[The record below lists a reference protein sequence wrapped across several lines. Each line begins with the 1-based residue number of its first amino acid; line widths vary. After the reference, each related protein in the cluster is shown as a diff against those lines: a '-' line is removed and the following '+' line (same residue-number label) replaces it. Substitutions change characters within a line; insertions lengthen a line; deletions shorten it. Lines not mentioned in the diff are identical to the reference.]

1 MSTRPR
7 KALKALAAFLVFAI
21 VQISVQIGFAE
32 PTTASATAALPQNII
47 VARLVTTNNQ
57 PITVN
62 GASAQTGATILTG
75 ATIQTPADTGATINL
90 GALGSVDLAPN
101 TQITLDFDDNGNIRV
116 KLIVGCVIVS
126 ARRNAEGEITTDQA
140 GSAGKTDRAAGGV
153 LDACFPPGASAPTV
167 GQGAAA
173 NAGAG
178 ASAGAGAAAGGGG
191 IGNAA
196 TVFLITSGGLMA
208 LAIPLA
214 IRGGDP
220 SPRNP

>member
-1 MSTRPR
+1 MSTRHR

-21 VQISVQIGFAE
+21 VQISVQIGLAE
-32 PTTASATAALPQNII
+32 PSTNNASAAIPQNII

-62 GASAQTGATILTG
+62 GANAQTGATILTG
-75 ATIQTPADTGATINL
+75 ATIQTPADIGATINL
-90 GALGSVDLAPN
+90 GTLGTLDLAPN

-116 KLIVGCVIVS
+116 KLITGCVILTTRKNS
-126 ARRNAEGEITTDQA
+126 EGEITTDQA
-140 GSAGKTDRAAGGV
+140 GSAGKTDRAAGGI

-178 ASAGAGAAAGGGG
+178 AGAGTPSAASAEGIGAAATVAIIGGGSM
-191 IGNAA
+191 
-196 TVFLITSGGLMA
+196 FLIGV
-208 LAIPLA
+208 LAT
-214 IRGGDP
+214 RGDNP
-220 SPRNP
+220 SPNTP